1 VKRKVLLSVLILL
14 SMSCYVVRAADA
26 PQNLA
31 IRAGRIWTVTDGVI
45 KNGVIIIKNGK
56 IQAVRKKPDVPAEI
70 EVLDFS
76 DKDVMPGLIDAH
88 CHLGL
93 SLDVFGE
100 IDETV
105 SAVTPDMQIIDAF
118 NPLADDVKKA
128 LSSGVTTVLLA
139 PGNKNPIAA
148 QTAVVKLYGKK
159 TKDRVLKRTAGVK
172 FSLRDEALMSERR
185 PTSRAGLLALIRE
198 ELNNAKIYKEDKP
211 DLRMEVLKSVVDANF
226 PAYICASTV
235 DEIVSA
241 VTLIDEY
248 GLNAVLI
255 GAEEGDEIAQLI
267 AGRNIPVI
275 YSPLLL
281 FSRDKDLKR
290 VVKMAD
296 SGIEVAFSSSAP
308 KTSLVDLRT
317 SAITAVKFG
326 LDRETAL
333 KSLTINAAQILGVSK
348 RVGSIQRGKDADLV
362 ILNGDPLQATS
373 TIEMVII
380 NGDVV
385 YQRQKI

>member
-1 VKRKVLLSVLILL
+1 MKKNILPSLLILL
-14 SMSCYVVRAADA
+14 SLSCYIVQAADV
-26 PQNLA
+26 PQKLA

-45 KNGVIIIKNGK
+45 KDGMIIIKNGK

-70 EVLDFS
+70 KVLDFS
-76 DKDVMPGLIDAH
+76 DKDVMPGLIDSH

-93 SLDVFGE
+93 SLDIFGE

-128 LSSGVTTVLLA
+128 LCSGVTTVLLA
-139 PGNKNPIAA
+139 PGNKNPIVA

-172 FSLRDEALMSERR
+172 FSLRDEALMSDRR

-211 DLRMEVLKSVVDANF
+211 DLCIEVLKSVVDANF

-235 DEIVSA
+235 DEISSA
-241 VTLIDEY
+241 LTLIDEY
-248 GLNAVLI
+248 DLNAVLI
-255 GAEEGDEIAQLI
+255 GAEQGDEIANMI
-267 AGRNIPVI
+267 VERNIPTI

-281 FSRDKDLKR
+281 LSRDKDLKR

-296 SGIEVAFSSSAP
+296 GGIKIAFSSSAP

-317 SAITAVKFG
+317 SAITAVKYG
-326 LDRETAL
+326 LDKETAL

-362 ILNGDPLQATS
+362 ILNGDPLEATS

>member
-1 VKRKVLLSVLILL
+1 
-14 SMSCYVVRAADA
+14 MVRAADA

-45 KNGVIIIKNGK
+45 TDGIIIIKNGK
-56 IQAVRKKPDVPAEI
+56 IQALRKQPDVPAGMKL
-70 EVLDFS
+70 LDFS

-88 CHLGL
+88 CHIGL
-93 SLDVFGE
+93 SLDIYSE

-105 SAVTPDMQIIDAF
+105 LAVTPDMQIIDAF

-128 LSSGVTTVLLA
+128 LNSGVTTVLLA
-139 PGNKNPIAA
+139 PGNKNPVAG

-159 TKDRVLKRTAGVK
+159 AKDRVLKRSAGVK
-172 FSLRDEALMSERR
+172 FSFRDDALMSDRR

-198 ELNNAKIYKEDKP
+198 KLNNAKKHKDDKP
-211 DLRMEVLKSVVDANF
+211 DLSIEVLKSVVDANL
-226 PAYICASTV
+226 PAYICAYTV
-235 DEIVSA
+235 DEIASA
-241 VTLIDEY
+241 LTVVDEY
-248 GLNAVLI
+248 NLNAVLI
-255 GAEEGDEIAQLI
+255 GAEQGDEIVQLI
-267 AGRNIPVI
+267 AGQNIPVI

-296 SGIEVAFSSSAP
+296 SGIKIAFSSTAP
-308 KTSLVDLRT
+308 RTPLSDLRT
-317 SAITAVKFG
+317 SAITAVKYG
-326 LDRETAL
+326 LDKEVAL

-348 RVGSIQRGKDADLV
+348 RVGSIKKGKDADLV
-362 ILNGDPLQATS
+362 ILSGNPLQATS
-373 TIEMVII
+373 TVEMVII
-380 NGDVV
+380 NGNIV

>member
-1 VKRKVLLSVLILL
+1 MKRMVLLSVLILL
-14 SMSCYVVRAADA
+14 SMSCYIVRAADA

-45 KNGVIIIKNGK
+45 KDGMIIIKNGK

-139 PGNKNPIAA
+139 PGNRNPIAS

-159 TKDRVLKRTAGVK
+159 TKERVLKRTAGVK
-172 FSLRDEALMSERR
+172 FSLRDDALMPDRR
-185 PTSRAGLLALIRE
+185 PTSRAGLFALIRE

-235 DEIVSA
+235 DEISSA
-241 VTLIDEY
+241 LTLVDEY
-248 GLNAVLI
+248 GLNAVLL
-255 GAEEGDEIAQLI
+255 GAEQGDEIANMI
-267 AGRNIPVI
+267 VERNIPVI

-281 FSRDKDLKR
+281 LSRDKNLKR

-296 SGIEVAFSSSAP
+296 NGIKVAFSSSAP
-308 KTSLVDLRT
+308 KTSLSDLRT
-317 SAITAVKFG
+317 SAIIAVQYG

-362 ILNGDPLQATS
+362 ILDGDPLQSTS
-373 TIEMVII
+373 TVEMVII

>member
-1 VKRKVLLSVLILL
+1 VKKIVLLSILILL
-14 SMSCYVVRAADA
+14 SIPCCMVKAADA
-26 PQNLA
+26 PENLA
-31 IRAGRIWTVTDGVI
+31 IRAGRIWTVTDGI
-45 KNGVIIIKNGK
+45 ITDGVIIIKNGK

-88 CHLGL
+88 CHIGL
-93 SLDVFGE
+93 SLDIYSE

-105 SAVTPDMQIIDAF
+105 LAVTPDMQIIDAF
-118 NPLADDVKKA
+118 NPLADDVKKV
-128 LSSGVTTVLLA
+128 LRSGVTTVLLA
-139 PGNKNPIAA
+139 PGNKNPIGG
-148 QTAVVKLYGKK
+148 QTAVVKLFGKK
-159 TKDRVLKRTAGVK
+159 TKDRVLKRAAGVK
-172 FSLRDEALMSERR
+172 FSLRDEALMPDRR

-198 ELNNAKIYKEDKP
+198 ELNNVKAYKEDKP

-226 PAYICASTV
+226 PVYISTYTV
-235 DEIVSA
+235 DEITSA
-241 VTLIDEY
+241 VALVDEY
-248 GLNAVLI
+248 NLNAVLI
-255 GAEEGDEIAQLI
+255 GAEQGDEIADLI

-290 VVKMAD
+290 VVNMAD
-296 SGIEVAFSSSAP
+296 GGIKVAFSSSAP
-308 KTSLVDLRT
+308 ETSLSDLRT
-317 SAITAVKFG
+317 SAITAVKYG
-326 LDRETAL
+326 LDKEVAL

-362 ILNGDPLQATS
+362 ILNGDPLQPTS
-373 TIEMVII
+373 TVEMVII
-380 NGDVV
+380 NGDIV

>member
-1 VKRKVLLSVLILL
+1 
-14 SMSCYVVRAADA
+14 MSCYVVRAADA

>member
-1 VKRKVLLSVLILL
+1 MKKIVLLSVLILQ
-14 SMSCYVVRAADA
+14 SMPCYMVRAADA

-45 KNGVIIIKNGK
+45 KDGVIIIKNGK

-93 SLDVFGE
+93 SLDIFSE

-118 NPLADDVKKA
+118 NPLGDDVKKA
-128 LSSGVTTVLLA
+128 LRSGVTTVLLA
-139 PGNKNPIAA
+139 PGNKNPIAG

-159 TKDRVLKRTAGVK
+159 TNERVLKRKAGVK
-172 FSLRDEALMSERR
+172 FSLKDEALMSDRR

-198 ELNNAKIYKEDKP
+198 ELNNAKAYKEDKP
-211 DLRMEVLKSVVDANF
+211 DLCMEVLKSVVDANF
-226 PAYICASTV
+226 PVYISAYTV
-235 DEIVSA
+235 DEITSA
-241 VTLIDEY
+241 VTLVEEY
-248 GLNAVLI
+248 DLNAVLV
-255 GAEEGDEIAQLI
+255 GAEQGDEIAQLI

-290 VVKMAD
+290 VIKMSDHGVK
-296 SGIEVAFSSSAP
+296 VAFSSSFP
-308 KTSLVDLRT
+308 RTSLGDLRT
-317 SAITAVKFG
+317 SAITAVKYGF
-326 LDRETAL
+326 DKETAL
-333 KSLTINAAQILGVSK
+333 KSLTINAAEILGVSK
-348 RVGSIQRGKDADLV
+348 RVGSIRRGKDADLV
-362 ILNGDPLQATS
+362 ILNGDPLQPTS
-373 TIEMVII
+373 TVEMVII
-380 NGDVV
+380 NGTIV
-385 YQRQKI
+385 YRRQEI

>member
-1 VKRKVLLSVLILL
+1 VKKTILLSVLILL
-14 SMSCYVVRAADA
+14 SLPCYKVRAADEPRNFA
-26 PQNLA
+26 V
-31 IRAGRIWTVTDGVI
+31 RAGRIWTVTDGVI
-45 KNGVIIIKNGK
+45 TDGVIIIKNGR

-70 EVLDFS
+70 KVLDFS

-93 SLDVFGE
+93 SLDIFGE

-105 SAVTPDMQIIDAF
+105 LAVTPDMQILDAF

-159 TKDRVLKRTAGVK
+159 TKDRVLKRSAGVK
-172 FSLRDEALMSERR
+172 FSLRDEALMSDRR

-198 ELNNAKIYKEDKP
+198 ELNNAKAYKEDKP
-211 DLRMEVLKSVVDANF
+211 DLRMEVLKRVVDANF
-226 PAYICASTV
+226 PVYISAYTV
-235 DEIVSA
+235 DEIASA
-241 VTLIDEY
+241 VALVDEY
-248 GLNAVLI
+248 DLNAVLI
-255 GAEEGDEIAQLI
+255 GAEQGDEIANIISGQ
-267 AGRNIPVI
+267 NIPVI

-296 SGIEVAFSSSAP
+296 NGIEVSFSSSAP
-308 KTSLVDLRT
+308 KTSLGDLRT
-317 SAITAVKFG
+317 SAVTAVKYG

-333 KSLTINAAQILGVSK
+333 KSLTINAAEILGVSK

-373 TIEMVII
+373 TVEMVII
-380 NGDVV
+380 NGTIV
-385 YQRQKI
+385 YRRQEI

>member
-1 VKRKVLLSVLILL
+1 VKRTILPSLLIFLSV
-14 SMSCYVVRAADA
+14 SCYMVSAADA
-26 PQNLA
+26 SQNLA
-31 IRAGRIWTVTDGVI
+31 IRAGRIWTVMDGVI
-45 KNGVIIIKNGK
+45 TDGVIIIKNGK
-56 IQAVRKKPDVPAEI
+56 IRAVRKKPDVPAEI
-70 EVLDFS
+70 KVLDFS

-88 CHLGL
+88 CYLGL
-93 SLDVFGE
+93 SLDIFGE

-128 LSSGVTTVLLA
+128 LCSGVTTVLLA
-139 PGNKNPIAA
+139 PGNKNPIAG

-159 TKDRVLKRTAGVK
+159 TKDRVLKRAAGVK
-172 FSLRDEALMSERR
+172 FSLRDDALMSDRR

-198 ELNNAKIYKEDKP
+198 ELNNAKIYEEDKP

-226 PAYICASTV
+226 PAYICAYTV
-235 DEIVSA
+235 DEISSA
-241 VTLIDEY
+241 LTLVDEY
-248 GLNAVLI
+248 HLNAVLI
-255 GAEEGDEIAQLI
+255 GAKQGDEIAQLI
-267 AGRNIPVI
+267 AAQNIPVI
-275 YSPLLL
+275 CSPLLL

-296 SGIEVAFSSSAP
+296 GGIKVAFSSSAP

-317 SAITAVKFG
+317 SAITAVKYG
-326 LDRETAL
+326 LDKETAL
-333 KSLTINAAQILGVSK
+333 KSLTINAARILGVSK

-362 ILNGDPLQATS
+362 ILNGDPLQPTS
-373 TIEMVII
+373 AIEMVII
-380 NGDVV
+380 NGDIV

>member
-1 VKRKVLLSVLILL
+1 VKKNILLSVLILL
-14 SMSCYVVRAADA
+14 SMPCYMVKAADA

-45 KNGVIIIKNGK
+45 TDGVIIIKNGK
-56 IQAVRKKPDVPAEI
+56 IQAVRKNPDVPAGMKL
-70 EVLDFS
+70 LDFS

-93 SLDVFGE
+93 SLDIYSE

-105 SAVTPDMQIIDAF
+105 LAVTPDMQILDAF

-128 LSSGVTTVLLA
+128 LRSGVTTVLLA
-139 PGNKNPIAA
+139 PGNKNPIAG
-148 QTAVVKLYGKK
+148 QTAVVKLSGKK
-159 TKDRVLKRTAGVK
+159 TKDWILKRSAGVK
-172 FSLRDEALMSERR
+172 FSLRDDALMSDRR

-198 ELNNAKIYKEDKP
+198 ELNNAKTHEQDKP
-211 DLRMEVLKSVVDANF
+211 DLRIEVLKSVVDANF
-226 PAYICASTV
+226 PVYICAYTI

-241 VTLIDEY
+241 LTLVDEY
-248 GLNAVLI
+248 DLNAVLI
-255 GAEEGDEIAQLI
+255 GAQQGDEIANMI
-267 AGRNIPVI
+267 AGQNIPVI

-296 SGIEVAFSSSAP
+296 GGIKIAFSSTAP
-308 KTSLVDLRT
+308 RTALSDLRT
-317 SAITAVKFG
+317 SAITAVRYG
-326 LDRETAL
+326 LDTEAAL
-333 KSLTINAAQILGVSK
+333 KSLTINAAEILGVSK
-348 RVGSIQRGKDADLV
+348 RVGSIQKGKDADLV
-362 ILNGDPLQATS
+362 ILNGDPLQPTS
-373 TIEMVII
+373 SVEMVII
-380 NGDVV
+380 NGTIV

>member
-1 VKRKVLLSVLILL
+1 MKKTILLSVLILL
-14 SMSCYVVRAADA
+14 SLPCLMVRAADA

-45 KNGVIIIKNGK
+45 TDGVIIIKNGK
-56 IQAVRKKPDVPAEI
+56 IQAVRKKPDVPAGMKL
-70 EVLDFS
+70 LDFS

-88 CHLGL
+88 CHIGL
-93 SLDVFGE
+93 SLDIFSE

-105 SAVTPDMQIIDAF
+105 LAVTPDMQILDAF

-128 LSSGVTTVLLA
+128 LQSGVTTVLLA
-139 PGNKNPIAA
+139 PGNKNPVAG

-159 TKDRVLKRTAGVK
+159 TKDWVLKRSAGVK
-172 FSLRDEALMSERR
+172 FSLRDEALMPDRR

-198 ELNNAKIYKEDKP
+198 ELNNAKTHKEDKP
-211 DLRMEVLKSVVDANF
+211 DLRIEVLKSVVDANF
-226 PAYICASTV
+226 PVYICAYTV

-241 VTLIDEY
+241 LTLVDEY
-248 GLNAVLI
+248 DLNAVLI
-255 GAEEGDEIAQLI
+255 GAQQGDEIANMI
-267 AGRNIPVI
+267 AERNIPVI

-296 SGIEVAFSSSAP
+296 NGIKIAFSSSAP
-308 KTSLVDLRT
+308 RTPLSDLRT
-317 SAITAVKFG
+317 SAITAVKYG
-326 LDRETAL
+326 LDTETAL

-348 RVGSIQRGKDADLV
+348 RVGSIQKGKDADLV
-362 ILNGDPLQATS
+362 ILNGDPLQPTS
-373 TIEMVII
+373 TVEMVLI
-380 NGDVV
+380 NGNIV